1 MNTLTRK
8 LVVAA
13 ALTFVAAAAAFAGN
27 PQMGTWKFNEA
38 KSDMPAGRA
47 HNTTVT
53 YSDGTDGMIKLTA
66 DGVDKDGKP
75 SHWVWEGKFDGK
87 PYKVEGNP
95 VTDMIAYTTVDDHT
109 NTLTGTKDGKTT
121 MSGTIT
127 VAADGKSRTVTT
139 TVTGADGKSTTSK
152 SSYDKQ

>member
-13 ALTFVAAAAAFAGN
+13 ALTFTAAAFAGN
-27 PQMGTWKFNEA
+27 PQMGTWKFNQA
-38 KSDMPAGRA
+38 KSDMPAGMG

-53 YSDGTDGMIKLTA
+53 YADGTDGMIKVTV
-66 DGVDKDGKP
+66 DGVDK
-75 SHWVWEGKFDGK
+75 DGK

-95 VTDMIAYTTVDDHT
+95 IADMIAYTVKDDHT
-109 NTLTGTKDGKTT
+109 NTLTGTKSGKTT
-121 MSGTIT
+121 MTGTIT
-127 VAADGKSRTVTT
+127 VAADGKSRMVTT
-139 TVTGADGKSTTSK
+139 TITDADGKSTTSK

>member
-13 ALTFVAAAAAFAGN
+13 ALTFTAAAAAFAGS
-27 PQMGTWKFNEA
+27 PQMGTWKFNQA
-38 KSDMPAGRA
+38 KSDMPAGMG

-53 YSDGTDGMIKLTA
+53 YADGTDGMIKVTV

-87 PYKVEGNP
+87 PYKVEGSP
-95 VTDMIAYTTVDDHT
+95 IADMIAYTVKDDHT
-109 NTLTGTKDGKTT
+109 NTLTGTKSGKTT
-121 MSGTIT
+121 MTGTIT
-127 VAADGKSRTVTT
+127 VAADGKSRMVTT
-139 TVTGADGKSTTSK
+139 TITDADGKSTTSK
-152 SSYDKQ
+152 SSYDKE

>member
-13 ALTFVAAAAAFAGN
+13 ALTFTAAAAFAS
-27 PQMGTWKFNEA
+27 PQMGTWKFNQA
-38 KSDMPAGRA
+38 KSDMPAGIG

-53 YSDGTDGMIKLTA
+53 YADGTDGMIKVTV
-66 DGVDKDGKP
+66 DGVDKGGKP

-87 PYKVEGNP
+87 PYKVEGAP
-95 VTDMIAYTTVDDHT
+95 FADTIAYTVKDDHT
-109 NTLTGTKDGKTT
+109 NTLIGTKSGRTT
-121 MSGTIT
+121 MTGTIT
-127 VAADGKSRTVTT
+127 VAADGKSRMVTMT
-139 TVTGADGKSTTSK
+139 ITDADGKSTTSK